1 VINPRGTR
9 RRLALS
15 VLAVF
20 AIVAV
25 FLIRL
30 IDIQV
35 VRADDLR
42 KSADERR
49 IATVTTYGARG
60 SIIDANGKVLASSVD
75 RFDITA
81 APKLVNPLGFT
92 RTETVDG
99 TKVETKVTLPEAVA
113 EISAITGV
121 DPTTLLTALTE
132 DPESPFTYLAKAVKL
147 DVFNQVKALHI
158 PWVYSEPHPS
168 RSYPDGAIAGNLVGF
183 VGTDGPQ
190 AGIEKTQGACL
201 DETNGTSRYEMSA
214 DGVRM
219 PGSEVVEEQPADGG
233 TVLLTIDSD
242 LNWFAQQV
250 LAEQGTALGA
260 DWATAMV
267 VRVSDGQIMAA
278 ADWPTVDPNNPG
290 ATDAGA
296 LGARLFSTPYEP
308 GSIMKPATIASLLD
322 AGKITPATQIVVP
335 GRLTEGLPAG
345 RYIKDSWAHS
355 DLRFTA
361 TGVLM
366 NSSNV
371 GVAQLS
377 TRLSVKARHDYL
389 DAFGFGHDTAVD
401 FFGESSGMLKSVEE
415 LTGDPI
421 TSLTQQFGQG
431 MSATTAQ
438 IASLYQAIGNDGVR
452 VPLSLVAGCRW
463 PDGSVTQQP
472 DTTGTRVVSADAAH
486 TTVLMME
493 PMVSQGPLKNILT
506 IPGYRVAA
514 KTGTA
519 EVAEN
524 GRYTSDRVI
533 SVAGLVP
540 AENPQYAIVVSF
552 VKPDTM
558 KTSAAAAPAFNAIM
572 KQVIKTFR
580 ITPSTEPAPA
590 LPLTW

>member
-25 FLIRL
+25 FLVRL

-35 VRADDLR
+35 VRAEELR
-42 KSADERR
+42 ASADERR
-49 IATVTTYGARG
+49 TSTVTTYGARG
-60 SIIDANGKVLASSVD
+60 RIVDANGTVLASSVD

-81 APKLVNPLGFT
+81 APRLVDPLGFT
-92 RTETVDG
+92 RTEAVDG
-99 TKVETKVTLPEAVA
+99 KKVQTKVSLPEAVA

-121 DPTTLLTALTE
+121 DTTTLLTALTE
-132 DPESPFTYLAKAVKL
+132 DPESKFTYLAKAVKL
-147 DVFNQVKALHI
+147 DVFNQVKDLHI

-168 RSYPDGAIAGNLVGF
+168 RSYPSGAVAGNLVGF

-190 AGIEKTQGACL
+190 AGIEATQGACL
-201 DETNGTSRYEMSA
+201 DETDGTSRYEMSA

-219 PGSEVVEEQPADGG
+219 PGSEVIEELPTDGG
-233 TVLLTIDSD
+233 TIVLTIDSD
-242 LNWFAQQV
+242 LNWFVQQV

-260 DWATAMV
+260 DWATGMI

-278 ADWPTVDPNNPG
+278 ADWPTVDPNDPGTADPG
-290 ATDAGA
+290 AM
-296 LGARLFSTPYEP
+296 GARLFSTPYEP

-322 AGKITPATQIVVP
+322 AGKITPSTQITVP
-335 GRLTEGLPAG
+335 GRYTDGLPAG

-377 TRLSVKARHDYL
+377 TRLSASERHAYL
-389 DAFGFGHDTAVD
+389 DAFGFGHDTPVD
-401 FFGESSGMLKSVEE
+401 FFGESSGSLIPVDQ
-415 LTGDPI
+415 LDPV

-438 IASLYQAIGNDGVR
+438 IASMYQTIGNDGVR

-463 PDGSVTQQP
+463 PDGTVTQTP
-472 DTTGTRVVSADAAH
+472 DTTGTRVVSAEAAS

-519 EVAEN
+519 EIAEN

-580 ITPSTEPAPA
+580 ITPSTEPAPT